1 MSGDRWAAGNG
12 LGHALK
18 GVLDGTGDVSKPCT
32 SGSAP
37 APRWGHTMESYDT
50 ERAGGWGREP
60 LASSHG
66 DGDVQELVVFGGIAQ
81 ESALLSDEGV
91 RGPVQP
97 PFAREPQNPTG
108 PCTGLW

>member
-1 MSGDRWAAGNG
+1 
-12 LGHALK
+12 
-18 GVLDGTGDVSKPCT
+18 
-32 SGSAP
+32 
-37 APRWGHTMESYDT
+37 MESYDT
-50 ERAGGWGREP
+50 ERAGGWGREL

-91 RGPVQP
+91 RGLVQP